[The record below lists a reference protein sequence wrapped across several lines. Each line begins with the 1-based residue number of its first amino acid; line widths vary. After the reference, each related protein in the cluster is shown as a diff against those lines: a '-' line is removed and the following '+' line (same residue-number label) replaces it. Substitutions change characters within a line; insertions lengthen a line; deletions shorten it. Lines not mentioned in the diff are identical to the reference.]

1 MAAGVPVAC
10 SNTTSLPEV
19 AAGAAIMFDPR
30 VPTQIAEA
38 IRALVQDD
46 ATCAELIKAGIK
58 RAAEFADTGRMAG
71 EYLDLFNFALAGDKR
86 L

>member
-1 MAAGVPVAC
+1 MMP
-10 SNTTSLPEV
+10 PE
-19 AAGAAIMFDPR
+19 I
-30 VPTQIAEA
+30 A